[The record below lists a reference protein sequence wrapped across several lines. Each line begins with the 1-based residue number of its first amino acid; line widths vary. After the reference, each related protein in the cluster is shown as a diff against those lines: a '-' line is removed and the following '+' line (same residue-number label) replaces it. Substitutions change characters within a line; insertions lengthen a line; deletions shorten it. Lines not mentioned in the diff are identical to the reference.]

1 MPVKHDTCAEAMIEG
16 APEMIAQRLHVRHRS
31 KVTGEHAGLAK
42 RGRERRTLGAGAPPA
57 LLAGAVDQRTEHD
70 LALARQTT
78 PQHSLHSVVSG
89 RFIWPSL
96 RAHDNRP
103 NGKAGLARG

>member
-57 LLAGAVDQRTEHD
+57 FMAGAVDQRLEQD
-70 LALARQTT
+70 LALAS
-78 PQHSLHSVVSG
+78 QHTLQHALDIVVSV
-89 RFIWPSL
+89 RFFCPAFRDRKSTRL
-96 RAHDNRP
+96 NSSH
-103 NGKAGLARG
+103 

>member
-57 LLAGAVDQRTEHD
+57 FMAGAVDQRLEQD
-70 LALARQTT
+70 LALAS
-78 PQHSLHSVVSG
+78 QHTLQQIG
-89 RFIWPSL
+89 
-96 RAHDNRP
+96 RAHVRTPVTNAHIVCRLLLEKKK
-103 NGKAGLARG
+103 NT